1 MATRSPVKSV
11 VKREGERI
19 MALSLR
25 NSCEFR
31 GARVLVYVFVSALM
45 FASVAMSAKK
55 PLPAHP
61 INLNTATMEQLEELP
76 GVGPVTAKSILDFR
90 KKSGPFK
97 RIEDLLA
104 VRRISK
110 KRFQKMAP
118 YVTVTPAKP
127 AKNH

>member
-1 MATRSPVKSV
+1 
-11 VKREGERI
+11 
-19 MALSLR
+19 MALNLR
-25 NSCEFR
+25 KSCGLR
-31 GARVLVYVFVSALM
+31 GARVLVYVFVCALM
-45 FASVAMSAKK
+45 FAGAAMAAKK
-55 PLPAHP
+55 KLPTHP
-61 INLNTATMEQLEELP
+61 IDLNTATMEQLEELP

-127 AKNH
+127 VKNH